1 MTEIRDYE
9 ISLMCEVNDSK
20 MLITYF
26 KWNQDMTKRKSKR
39 K

>member
-9 ISLMCEVNDSK
+9 KSLMCEVNVSK
-20 MLITYF
+20 NLITYF
-26 KWNQDMTKRKSKR
+26 KWNQNMTKRKSKR